1 MRGLGESSR
10 RWRGRRSDCRL
21 GRLEVAAMHTSHG
34 ISLREPIRYE
44 PLYIEYL
51 CQSPISIRLVKLKY
65 TLQNAKDPL
74 ERKVKL
80 L

>member
-1 MRGLGESSR
+1 
-10 RWRGRRSDCRL
+10 
-21 GRLEVAAMHTSHG
+21 MHTSHG